1 MQHYIVQ
8 MGSGKPAE
16 LGTQQTEFQ
25 VFEKLG
31 LKNPQIVFAPFH
43 HLDLNNPGNDWELF
57 RAIYTPLTQKPIRL
71 LEFHKE
77 PSIKGLQKVLESA
90 DLLVLGSGVCEPYLG
105 FLRKNNLDRFITKL
119 FRQKHICMMGYS
131 AGTISMS
138 HAYIHNLFYEEVFHY
153 WKMAQHSG
161 TPQEELDEMF
171 NSILMDARQ
180 EDRETLRK
188 VLASDAFDKIPH
200 QFQGKVF
207 QSQKMPALALM
218 PEQVILPHYL
228 QSPYAMS
235 RHLKASARQF
245 PWLKH
250 YGLPNGVALFHTFE
264 DGGHVST
271 HVVGKNPDHNIKLTR
286 HFPDKEITHE
296 DGERIG

>member
-16 LGTQQTEFQ
+16 LGTHQTEFQ

-43 HLDLNNPGNDWELF
+43 HLDQNNPENDWELF
-57 RAIYTPLTQKPIRL
+57 RAIYTHLTQKPIRL

-77 PSIKGLQKVLESA
+77 PSIKGLQKILETA

-105 FLRKNNLDRFITKL
+105 FLRKNNLDRFIIKL
-119 FRQKHICMMGYS
+119 FRQKHISLMGYS
-131 AGTISMS
+131 AGTISLS

-161 TPQEELDEMF
+161 TPREELDEMF
-171 NSILMDARQ
+171 NSMLQDAKP
-180 EDRETLRK
+180 EDRETLRR
-188 VLASDAFDKIPH
+188 VLMADAFDKIPH
-200 QFQGKVF
+200 QFSGKVF
-207 QSQKMPALALM
+207 QSQKMPALGLI
-218 PEQVILPHYL
+218 PEQVILPHYS
-228 QSPYAMS
+228 QSPYATAK
-235 RHLKASARQF
+235 HLQASARQF

-250 YGLPNGVALFHTFE
+250 YGLPNGVAFFHTFE
-264 DGGHVST
+264 DGGHLST
-271 HVVGKNPDHNIKLTR
+271 HVIGKNHDPAIKVTR
-286 HFPDKEITHE
+286 HFPNRMQTHE
-296 DGERIG
+296 ENERIG